1 MTYGV
6 VDLFCGVGGL
16 TCGLEKAGLN
26 VVAGYDL
33 DASCE
38 YTYTHNNG
46 AIFINKNVED
56 ITGKEIRKLLRGYDV
71 KILAGCA
78 PCQPFSRH
86 QKDKKNRKKH
96 KDWKLL
102 YQFGRLVEEVRP
114 HIVSMENVP
123 ELADEQ
129 VFKDF
134 VKVLENL
141 KYNVTY
147 KVVNAA
153 DYGVPQRRKRLLLL
167 ASKIKKITFIGPTH
181 QKPVTV
187 RQVIGN
193 LPPVEAGAENDS
205 DNLHITSSLS
215 DVNMQR
221 IQHSIPGGTWR
232 NWPDELILKCHK
244 KISGQTYS
252 SVYGRMRWDDVAPTI
267 TTQFTGYGTGR
278 FGHPEQDRALTLR
291 EGAMLQTFPPN
302 YSFVPQGEKVILKN
316 VSRHIGNAVP
326 PRLGEVIGLSIKT
339 HCETKRKYV
348 RKNNVVKKFNIIIVK
363 IASMPLHRLYLHN
376 IPLEGLPV

>member
-16 TCGLEKAGLN
+16 TCGLEAAGLD

-33 DASCE
+33 DSSCQ
-38 YTYTHNNG
+38 YTYTHNNH
-46 AIFINKNVED
+46 AIFINKNVEEV
-56 ITGKEIRKLLRGYDV
+56 TGKEIKKLLRGYDV

-86 QKDKKNRKKH
+86 QKDKKNRQKH

-102 YQFGRLVEEVRP
+102 YQFGRLVQEVKP

-123 ELADEQ
+123 ELENEQ

-134 VKVLENL
+134 VKVLEDL

-167 ASKIKKITFIGPTH
+167 ASKRKKISFIAPTH
-181 QKPVTV
+181 QHPVTV
-187 RQVIGN
+187 REVIGN
-193 LPPVEAGAENDS
+193 LPPVAAGQQNIN
-205 DNLHITSSLS
+205 DNLHITATLS
-215 DVNMQR
+215 DINIQR
-221 IQHSIPGGTWR
+221 IQHSVQGGTWR
-232 NWPDELILKCHK
+232 DWPEELVLECHK
-244 KISGQTYS
+244 RASGQSYS

-267 TTQFTGYGTGR
+267 TTQFICYGTGR

-291 EGAMLQTFPPN
+291 EGALIQTFPQN
-302 YSFVPQGEKVILKN
+302 YSFVPQDEEVILKN
-316 VSRHIGNAVP
+316 VARHIGNAVP
-326 PRLGEVIGLSIKT
+326 PRLGEIIGLSIKE
-339 HCETKRKYV
+339 HCKKRKYV
-348 RKNNVVKKFNIIIVK
+348 KKE
-363 IASMPLHRLYLHN
+363 M
-376 IPLEGLPV
+376 

>member
-26 VVAGYDL
+26 VVAGFDL
-33 DASCE
+33 DATCE
-38 YTYTHNNG
+38 YTYSHNNH
-46 AIFINKNVED
+46 AKFIHKNIED
-56 ITGKEIRKLLRGYDV
+56 VTGLDIKRLLRGYDV

-86 QKDKKNRKKH
+86 QKDKHNRKKH

-102 YQFGRLVEEVRP
+102 YQFARLVEEAKP

-123 ELADEQ
+123 ELEDEQ

-134 VKVLENL
+134 VKTLTDL

-167 ASKIKKITFIGPTH
+167 ASKKKKISFIEPTH
-181 QKPVTV
+181 PKAVTV
-187 RQVIGN
+187 KDIIGD
-193 LPPVEAGAENDS
+193 LPHISAGQKNNNDS
-205 DNLHITSSLS
+205 LHIAASLS
-215 DVNMQR
+215 EKNIER
-221 IQHSIPGGTWR
+221 IKHSKPGGTWR
-232 NWPDELILKCHK
+232 DWPENLRLECHK
-244 KISGQTYS
+244 KDTGKTYA
-252 SVYGRMRWDDVAPTI
+252 SVYGRMQWDDVAPTI

-278 FGHPEQDRALTLR
+278 FGHPEQNRALTLR
-291 EGAMLQTFPPN
+291 EGAMLQTFPQN
-302 YSFVPQGEKVILKN
+302 YSFVPEGEEVSLKKVA
-316 VSRHIGNAVP
+316 RHIGNAVP
-326 PRLGEVIGLSIKT
+326 PRLGEVIGISIKK
-339 HCETKRKYV
+339 HCEK
-348 RKNNVVKKFNIIIVK
+348 
-363 IASMPLHRLYLHN
+363 
-376 IPLEGLPV
+376 